1 MLFSCRA
8 AELERE
14 RELKEEG
21 LGEEG
26 GGGGGLGVVREEEEL
41 VEHGLPTGFG
51 GQKGEYMREKLMQI
65 PADKR
70 GKMLGQLNNLL

>member
-1 MLFSCRA
+1 LLSCRA

-14 RELKEEG
+14 SELKEEG

-26 GGGGGLGVVREEEEL
+26 GGGGGLGMVREEEEM
-41 VEHGLPTGFG
+41 VEQGLPTGFG